1 MKLAAAIVFFGV
13 LLSSPLTIASDRHLP
28 AQEGFAGTW
37 DNVDPATRVVTKV
50 IVSVEAG
57 RFQIRAWGNC
67 SPTDCDWGTVPLHLI
82 GTSIGDQSF
91 ERAMATWDHFSG
103 QITTHL
109 IMHLDGAQLVVEAIA
124 IYGVESSRSNHREV
138 LLLRRSPP

>member
-57 RFQIRAWGNC
+57 RFQIRAWGKC

-82 GTSIGDQSF
+82 GASIGDQSF
-91 ERAMATWDHFSG
+91 ERAMATWDHSWG
-103 QITTHL
+103 KSHL
-109 IMHLDGAQLVVEAIA
+109 MMHLDGAQLVVEAIA
-124 IYGVESSRSNHREV
+124 IYKESGRSNHREL
-138 LLLRRSPP
+138 LLLRRSHP